1 MFNYGNNALTLAQ
14 VSTFRARISQT
25 METFGREYEAALGA
39 ETRRVAQLAAST
51 QQEAF
56 VQFLGGQPIRA
67 SINVFDVPQQV
78 YDAAHKRVMSDG
90 LNLSQRIWQMQSGAA
105 NLLER
110 DIMAAQL
117 RGASA
122 ADMARRIGRYL
133 LPGKELPKGNV
144 PSASFSNQPR
154 DVSYNAFRLARTE
167 INQTWHDVHNATDK
181 KLAAEGIVLGSR
193 WKLSATHRAR
203 MLAATDGKSGRDICD
218 DWAERL
224 PGSPILK
231 GQPDAGNAAELAML
245 AKLEQY
251 GIDAH
256 GVYLPGRT
264 PVDHPNGLCIVQSVL
279 VPREEILRR
288 YGF

>member
-1 MFNYGNNALTLAQ
+1 MKKTLSIIALVLAIT
-14 VSTFRARISQT
+14 VSLIAGT
-25 METFGREYEAALGA
+25 M
-39 ETRRVAQLAAST
+39 
-51 QQEAF
+51 
-56 VQFLGGQPIRA
+56 
-67 SINVFDVPQQV
+67 
-78 YDAAHKRVMSDG
+78 
-90 LNLSQRIWQMQSGAA
+90 
-105 NLLER
+105 
-110 DIMAAQL
+110 
-117 RGASA
+117 
-122 ADMARRIGRYL
+122 
-133 LPGKELPKGNV
+133 
-144 PSASFSNQPR
+144 
-154 DVSYNAFRLARTE
+154 SYYYTE
-167 INQTWHDVHNATDK
+167 IND
-181 KLAAEGIVLGSR
+181 LAEGSVVAKEFILLEEGEDSFKKDVKIAPGEEIEWTFAVKNYDGPKISETAMDLVF
-193 WKLSATHRAR
+193 TIN
-203 MLAATDGKSGRDICD
+203 LAATDGKSGRDICD